1 MLALLRN
8 RWVHLLLVAVVMGIV
23 GVVGAQLAFTEED
36 TQEVSGLRD
45 RVMMTSPLATGE
57 ASGGRRNQGSASDAT
72 KNLFRDEVP
81 LNAPAAVAAGWQA
94 SPACEE
100 GRGRIFGK
108 PGQQDVPYLLIYDAD
123 DQLLGLY
130 MYSLSP
136 ISEAP
141 WEHMEELLVGDRP
154 MIPSEHWAMTLYI
167 RDAAAACVKSIGGA
181 DIIS

>member
-1 MLALLRN
+1 MPDILRN
-8 RWVHLLLVAVVMGIV
+8 RWLHLLLVAVVMGLV
-23 GVVGAQLAFTEED
+23 GVVGAQLAFTEEEA
-36 TQEVSGLRD
+36 QEVSGAAD

-57 ASGGRRNQGSASDAT
+57 ATGGRRNFGSASDAT

-108 PGQQDVPYLLIYDAD
+108 AGQQDVPYLLMYDVD

-130 MYSLSP
+130 MYSLAP

-141 WEHMEELLVGDRP
+141 WERMEELLVGDRP
-154 MIPSEHWAMTLYI
+154 IIPSEHWAMTLYI
-167 RDAAAACVKSIGGA
+167 RDAAAPCVKSIVEA
-181 DIIS
+181 DVTS